1 MKDLH
6 SGTPFWPVRDGL
18 PATYPSLRADAVADV
33 VVLGAGVTG
42 ALVALELSRSG
53 MDVLVIDRAD
63 AASGSSAATTG
74 LLLYDT
80 DTSLRELTAVV
91 GQRGAERVYHMG
103 RDAVSTIE
111 SLVAGFTHPCGF
123 TRRPSLYLASRRWDV
138 RRLREE
144 HDARLASGL
153 QVTWLSRR
161 DLETQYS
168 FSAAAAIRSADTAE
182 IDCYRFTHEVLAAA
196 CRRGARVHDRTAVR
210 TIETR
215 DDGVELTLE
224 RGHRVR
230 GRRLVVATGYDMPF
244 TLPIRPGR
252 LASTWAFVSEPLSRF
267 TGWDDRSLIW
277 ETARPYLYLR
287 STDDGRLLAGG
298 EDEPY
303 PFRHRRSRT
312 LEAKTA
318 RLLTRVQ
325 GMFPALDIEPAFSW
339 AGTFATTADGLPY
352 VGQLPQFP
360 QTWFALGYGG
370 NGITFSVIAS
380 RLIADALR
388 GQPNPD
394 AHLFAFDRCGQSR
407 PDTHGA

>member
-6 SGTPFWPVRDGL
+6 SGTPFWAVRDGL
-18 PATYPSLRADAVADV
+18 PDTYPSLRSDAVAEV

-42 ALVALELSRSG
+42 ALVALELSRAG
-53 MDVLVIDRAD
+53 MDVLVLDRAD

-91 GQRGAERVYHMG
+91 GRRGAERVYHLG
-103 RDAVSTIE
+103 RDAVSGIE
-111 SLVAGFTHPCGF
+111 SLLAGLTHPCGF
-123 TRRPSLYLASRRWDV
+123 RRRPSLYLASRRWDV

-144 HDARLASGL
+144 CDARRSSGL
-153 QVTWLSRR
+153 QVTWLTRR
-161 DLETQYS
+161 DLEARYS
-168 FSAAAAIRSADTAE
+168 FSAAGAIRSEETAE
-182 IDCYRFTHEVLAAA
+182 IDCYRFTLEVLAAA
-196 CRRGARVHDRTAVR
+196 RRRGARIHDRSPVR
-210 TIETR
+210 TIDTR
-215 DDGVELTLE
+215 VDGVELTLE

-230 GRRLVVATGYDMPF
+230 GRHLVVATGYDIPF
-244 TLPIRPGR
+244 NLPVRPGQ
-252 LASTWAFVSEPLSRF
+252 LASTWAFVSEPLAHF
-267 TGWDDRSLIW
+267 AGWEDRSLIW

-312 LEAKTA
+312 LDAKTV
-318 RLLTRVQ
+318 RLLTRVRR
-325 GMFPALDIEPAFSW
+325 MFPLLEIEPAFSW

-352 VGQLPQFP
+352 IGQLPQYP
-360 QTWFALGYGG
+360 RTWFALGYGG

-380 RLIADALR
+380 RLLGDKLQGR
-388 GQPNPD
+388 PNPD
-394 AHLFAFDRCGQSR
+394 AHLFAFDRR
-407 PDTHGA
+407 R